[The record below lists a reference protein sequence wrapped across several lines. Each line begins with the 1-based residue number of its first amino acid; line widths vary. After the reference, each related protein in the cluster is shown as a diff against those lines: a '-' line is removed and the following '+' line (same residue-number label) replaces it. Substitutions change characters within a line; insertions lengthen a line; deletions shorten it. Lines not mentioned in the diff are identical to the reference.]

1 MGKRTDDAP
10 DDRLDGFMAGELSA
24 PQQRELAQAALDNPE
39 LFDTLTAAALLKET
53 VRASDAAPAVDA
65 PVRANRAR
73 VAMIAGGAMA
83 AAAVLAWLAIR
94 PPAPPARD
102 TVAAPATT
110 ARLREPAEPAP
121 ASAAPV
127 FLRAQLDDGGG
138 QASAFR
144 SVERG
149 SRLPKEAGEVTSVD
163 NGDIEVNLGSLDG
176 VENGS
181 TLRIVARNDGAATLQ
196 LDAVF
201 RERSRGHLTAGA
213 AHPGDRAE
221 VSRAQHVNA
230 LLDHARSRAAA
241 GDFAPATRLAELAVA
256 RAGGGP
262 VEPPVRRRALAAL
275 GALEY
280 RAGAV
285 EDAARHLRLAVAELE
300 KETTAS
306 PADRAGLLDALATAL
321 IDRREYT
328 DAERMLQAAA
338 PQAAGRTAVRIANNL
353 GALAALR
360 GDRAAAE
367 SHYRSALELAAMSPD
382 LEPDARVIRGNID
395 GLRVAGR

>member
-83 AAAVLAWLAIR
+83 AAAVLAGLAIR

-102 TVAAPATT
+102 TVAAPATP

-138 QASAFR
+138 QASPFR

-149 SRLPKEAGEVTSVD
+149 SRLRKEGGEGTWVD

-176 VENGS
+176 VEN
-181 TLRIVARNDGAATLQ
+181 
-196 LDAVF
+196 
-201 RERSRGHLTAGA
+201 
-213 AHPGDRAE
+213 
-221 VSRAQHVNA
+221 
-230 LLDHARSRAAA
+230 
-241 GDFAPATRLAELAVA
+241 
-256 RAGGGP
+256 
-262 VEPPVRRRALAAL
+262 
-275 GALEY
+275 
-280 RAGAV
+280 
-285 EDAARHLRLAVAELE
+285 
-300 KETTAS
+300 
-306 PADRAGLLDALATAL
+306 
-321 IDRREYT
+321 
-328 DAERMLQAAA
+328 
-338 PQAAGRTAVRIANNL
+338 
-353 GALAALR
+353 
-360 GDRAAAE
+360 
-367 SHYRSALELAAMSPD
+367 
-382 LEPDARVIRGNID
+382 
-395 GLRVAGR
+395 